1 MILSS
6 QPFGYYLPAVSSI
19 RVAVFPAAG
28 LGTRFLPATKAQP
41 KEMLPLVD
49 RPLVQYVVEEA
60 RAAGIQRIVIVTGR
74 GKNAIEDHFDTSFE
88 LERMLEERGKSDL
101 LDEVRAVSDLIPV
114 AYVRQ
119 KQALGL
125 GHAVL
130 QARDLIGLEP
140 FAVLLGDDIVDA
152 AEPCIGQMMRL
163 FERRHNPV
171 IALQEVP
178 RAETRQYGIVAGDR
192 VEERVVRI
200 TDMVEK
206 PCPENAPSNLAII
219 GRYLLPPE
227 IFEILEETPPDLR
240 GEIQLTS
247 ALKTLLGR
255 KPIDGYLFEGKRY
268 DAGDKLGF
276 LKATVEFALKR
287 DDLGGPFREYLKS
300 LRLD

>member
-1 MILSS
+1 MHA
-6 QPFGYYLPAVSSI
+6 PV

-49 RPLVQYVVEEA
+49 RPLIQYVVEEA
-60 RAAGIQRIVIVTGR
+60 RAAGIERIVIVTGR

-88 LERMLEERGKSDL
+88 LERMLEDRGKADL
-101 LDEVRAVSDLIPV
+101 LEQVREISELAPI

-119 KQALGL
+119 KSALGL

-130 QARDLIGLEP
+130 QARDLVGRVP
-140 FAVLLGDDIVDA
+140 FAVMLGDDIVDA
-152 AEPCIGQMMRL
+152 AEPCIGQMMRIYQQ
-163 FERRHNPV
+163 RGNPV

-178 RAETRQYGIVAGDR
+178 RAETRQYGIVAG
-192 VEERVVRI
+192 ERVADRIIRI

-206 PCPENAPSNLAII
+206 PAPEKAPSNLAII

-227 IFEILEETPPDLR
+227 IFDILSDTQSDVG

-247 ALKTLLGR
+247 ALKALLARG
-255 KPIDGYLFEGKRY
+255 PIDGYLFEGKRY

-276 LKATVEFALKR
+276 LKATVEIALKR
-287 DDLGGPFREYLKS
+287 EDLGKPFRDYLRGLK
-300 LRLD
+300 LD

>member
-1 MILSS
+1 MPS
-6 QPFGYYLPAVSSI
+6 V

-60 RAAGIQRIVIVTGR
+60 RAAGLERIVIVTGR

-88 LERMLEERGKSDL
+88 LERMLEERGKDDL
-101 LDEVRAVSDLIPV
+101 LAEVRAISDLARIS
-114 AYVRQ
+114 YVRQ
-119 KQALGL
+119 KSALGL

-130 QARDLIGLEP
+130 QARDLVGNEP
-140 FAVLLGDDIVDA
+140 FAVMLGDDIVDA
-152 AEPCIGQMMRL
+152 AEPCIGQMMRVYG
-163 FERRHNPV
+163 RRGNPV

-178 RAETRQYGIVAGDR
+178 HEQTRQYGIVGALPVPQDP
-192 VEERVVRI
+192 RVVSV

-206 PCPENAPSNLAII
+206 PLPENAPSNLAII

-227 IFEILEETPPDLR
+227 IFEILASTTPDVG
-240 GEIQLTS
+240 GEIQLTT
-247 ALKTLLGR
+247 ALKTLLQR
-255 KPIDGYLFEGKRY
+255 RPIDGYLFEGRRY

-276 LKATVEFALKR
+276 LEATVEFALKR
-287 DDLGGPFREYLKS
+287 EDLGAPFRKYLKS
-300 LRLD
+300 LKL

>member
-1 MILSS
+1 MPS
-6 QPFGYYLPAVSSI
+6 V

-60 RAAGIQRIVIVTGR
+60 RAAGLERIVIVTGR

-88 LERMLEERGKSDL
+88 LERMLQERGKADL
-101 LDEVRAVSDLIPV
+101 LEEVRAISDLARIS
-114 AYVRQ
+114 YVRQ
-119 KQALGL
+119 KSALGL

-130 QARDLIGLEP
+130 QARDLVGNEP
-140 FAVLLGDDIVDA
+140 FAVMLGDDIVDA
-152 AEPCIGQMMRL
+152 AEPCIGQMMRVY
-163 FERRHNPV
+163 ERRGNPV

-178 RAETRQYGIVAGDR
+178 HEQTRHYGIVGGRPVA
-192 VEERVVRI
+192 EEPRVVAI

-206 PCPENAPSNLAII
+206 PRPQDAPSNLAII

-227 IFEILEETPPDLR
+227 IFEILAATASDVG

-247 ALKTLLGR
+247 ALKTLLAR
-255 KPIDGYLFEGKRY
+255 HPIDGYLFEGRRY

-276 LKATVEFALKR
+276 LVATVEFALKR
-287 DDLGGPFREYLKS
+287 EGLGALFRNYLKT
-300 LRLD
+300 LKL

>member
-1 MILSS
+1 MSS
-6 QPFGYYLPAVSSI
+6 AV

-60 RAAGIQRIVIVTGR
+60 RAAGLERIVIVTGR

-88 LERMLEERGKSDL
+88 LEKLLEERGKTDLLEQVRAISDL
-101 LDEVRAVSDLIPV
+101 ARVT
-114 AYVRQ
+114 YVRQ
-119 KQALGL
+119 KSALGL

-130 QARDLIGLEP
+130 QARDLVGNEP
-140 FAVLLGDDIVDA
+140 FAVMLGDDIVDA
-152 AEPCIGQMMRL
+152 AEPCIGQMIRL
-163 FERRHNPV
+163 YERRGNPV

-178 RAETRQYGIVAGDR
+178 REQTRHYGIVGARSIPQDP
-192 VEERVVRI
+192 RVVEI

-206 PCPENAPSNLAII
+206 PTPERAPSNLAII

-227 IFEILEETPPDLR
+227 TFEILASTTPDAG

-247 ALKTLLGR
+247 ALKTLLR
-255 KPIDGYLFEGKRY
+255 KRPIDGYLFEGKRY

-276 LKATVEFALKR
+276 LEATVEFALKR
-287 DDLGGPFREYLKS
+287 KDLGAQFRQYLKG
-300 LRLD
+300 LKL

>member
-1 MILSS
+1 MSK
-6 QPFGYYLPAVSSI
+6 I

-28 LGTRFLPATKAQP
+28 LGTRFLPATKAEP

-60 RAAGIQRIVIVTGR
+60 RQAGIERIVIVTGR

-88 LERMLEERGKSDL
+88 LERMLEERGKNGL
-101 LDEVRAVSDLIPV
+101 LDQVREVSELIPV
-114 AYVRQ
+114 SYVRQ

-130 QARDLIGLEP
+130 QARDLVGSQP
-140 FAVLLGDDIVDA
+140 FAVMLGDDIVDA
-152 AEPCIGQMMRL
+152 KVPCIGQMMQVY
-163 FERRHNPV
+163 ERRGNPV

-178 RAETRQYGIVAGDR
+178 RAETRQYGIVAGEKVEDR
-192 VEERVVRI
+192 VVKI

-206 PCPENAPSNLAII
+206 PAPDNAPSNLAII
-219 GRYLLPPE
+219 GRYILPPE
-227 IFEILEETPPDLR
+227 IFEILDRTGSDVG

-247 ALKTLLGR
+247 ALKTLLER
-255 KPIDGYLFEGKRY
+255 RPIDGYLFEGKRY

-287 DDLGGPFREYLKS
+287 EDLGGPFREYLRGLK
-300 LRLD
+300 LD